1 MKLGVICDGISRDL
15 DHALAV
21 MNEFDLEYAELQFVW
36 DKEVGDHDAQEI
48 SKIKDLLEKHNKPVS
63 CLSRHVF
70 AGLTTQNKP
79 GDADHTRH
87 MDALKRV
94 IDMAHQLGSPLVR
107 IMTSKKEQILWGHN
121 GAEKWNVAKGAW
133 DSLPP
138 LIAPAVELA
147 RAEGVQLVVETGNG
161 TMVNSNYTACKLID
175 ELDAKDVLKVLWDP
189 GNNCWCHELAYP
201 DGFETV
207 KDAYLGHLHI
217 KDVLVDTPKAT
228 LEVREMGT
236 GQLAPLFAPMAQA
249 LRDNNYDGVISFESV
264 YHTGDG
270 DFENGFRKCIDLFK
284 THFG

>member
-15 DHALAV
+15 DHALSV
-21 MNEFDLEYAELQFVW
+21 MSEFDLEYAELQFVW

-48 SKIKDLLEKHNKPVS
+48 IKIKDLLKKHNKPVS

-79 GDADHTRH
+79 GDNDHVRH

-133 DSLPP
+133 DTLPP

-201 DGFETV
+201 DGFEAV
-207 KDAYLGHLHI
+207 KDGYLGHLHI

-236 GQLAPLFAPMAQA
+236 GQLAPLFAPMAEA
-249 LRDNNYDGVISFESV
+249 LRDNSYDGVISFESV

-270 DFENGFRKCIDLFK
+270 DFENGFRKCVDLFK
-284 THFG
+284 THFA